1 MRILSVILLF
11 VLCSFKPVTEPDI
24 DASADANRI
33 CGKWESSEKNLV
45 VEVYPYKGTY
55 RAKMIHFTGGVTK
68 DKPMESITDKKNP
81 DPTLRNRKV
90 LGMDVVEN
98 LKFNPKSNSWE
109 GGRIY
114 EVQSGKYWSAA
125 ASLDGSGT
133 LKVKGYWKV
142 KLLGRTMVFHR
153 I

>member
-1 MRILSVILLF
+1 MRLLSILILV
-11 VLCSFKPVTEPDI
+11 VLCSFRSVPVDEM
-24 DASADANRI
+24 SDANRI
-33 CGKWESSEKNLV
+33 CGKWESSGKDLV
-45 VEVYPYKGTY
+45 VEVYPYKNTF
-55 RAKMIHFTGGVTK
+55 RAKMIRFTGGVTK

-81 DPTLRNRKV
+81 DPALRNRKV
-90 LGMDVVEN
+90 LGLDVVEGLTYN
-98 LKFNPKSNSWE
+98 SKTKSWE

-125 ASLDGSGT
+125 ATLDGDNT

-142 KLLGRTMVFHR
+142 KLLGKTMTFHR